1 MHAMRYVTTSYFSL
15 CLSSEPLNF
24 PQDGRALLDYAG
36 SEDVDSENLRL
47 GNITHYV
54 MNVNRN

>member
-1 MHAMRYVTTSYFSL
+1 MRYVTTSYFSL